1 MGPETL
7 VPIAGMITGIAAIFG
22 VGYALVRVLQ
32 GPVGQALARR
42 ISGRTGAV
50 DPELAQEVDAL
61 RHQLE
66 TLQQRLIDA
75 EERLDFSE
83 RLLARRS
90 ESNVSR

>member
-7 VPIAGMITGIAAIFG
+7 VPIAGMITGVAAIFG
-22 VGYALVRVLQ
+22 VGYAFVRVMQ

-42 ISGRTGAV
+42 ISGRAGAV

-90 ESNVSR
+90 ESNAGR

>member
-42 ISGRTGAV
+42 LSGRAGSG
-50 DPELAQEVDAL
+50 DPELAQELDAL
-61 RHQLE
+61 RHHLE
-66 TLQQRLIDA
+66 AVQQRLLDA

-83 RLLARRS
+83 RLLASRS
-90 ESNVSR
+90 EPNAGR